1 MSNLS
6 NEKLE
11 INKSV
16 LIENYCK
23 QVEEKI
29 NALKLEY
36 MIKWEKNHNFD
47 SSSIDQKLKRLQ
59 EEKEQLCAM
68 LNNISEDTVSLDL
81 QQLVK
86 AS

>member
-6 NEKLE
+6 KEKLE

-36 MIKWEKNHNFD
+36 MTKWEKNHKFD
-47 SSSIDQKLKRLQ
+47 STSIDKKLKRL
-59 EEKEQLCAM
+59 EEEREQLCAM
-68 LNNISEDTVSLDL
+68 LNNISKDTVSLDL
-81 QQLVK
+81 NQLVK

>member
-6 NEKLE
+6 NEKLQ

-29 NALKLEY
+29 NVLKLEY
-36 MIKWEKNHNFD
+36 MTHWEKNHNFD
-47 SSSIDQKLKRLQ
+47 SSSIDNKLKRLE
-59 EEKEQLCAM
+59 EEKEQLCTM
-68 LNNISEDTVSLDL
+68 LNNISKDTISLDL